1 MFEICSSQTMQ
12 CKKYVNLAQT
22 SVTLADLAVLFRPFD
37 LLAPKEAKIFE
48 NQIILKS
55 LGARE
60 PKNIYSISKIY
71 A

>member
-37 LLAPKEAKIFE
+37 LLVPKDI
-48 NQIILKS
+48 NIIWLPSS
-55 LGARE
+55 LL
-60 PKNIYSISKIY
+60 IMSVTDICYSRNATWTLI
-71 A
+71 